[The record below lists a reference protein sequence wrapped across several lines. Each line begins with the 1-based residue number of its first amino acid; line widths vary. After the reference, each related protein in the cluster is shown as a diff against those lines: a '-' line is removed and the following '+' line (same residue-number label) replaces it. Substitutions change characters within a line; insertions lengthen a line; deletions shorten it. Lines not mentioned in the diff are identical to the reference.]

1 MIMGSPVGEEDQGGH
16 VTNRQHVSSGCTW
29 NWLFPPDG
37 IIVAL
42 VKLTRVAGGILWRET
57 PTGRQVA
64 VVHRRRQ
71 GDWSLPKGRLD
82 AGEGWR
88 SAALRE
94 VAEETGCS
102 AMIQAFAGA
111 KLFVN
116 RQRPKLVLYW
126 HMGILE
132 EGAVEVD
139 DEVDEVAWLPHRD
152 AVSVLDHPSDRLLL
166 VRALPSYRAGPGAS
180 IGPALP
186 PGDIRQLLLVDGRD
200 DDPLFAGALEIVARA
215 AASGPG

>member
-1 MIMGSPVGEEDQGGH
+1 
-16 VTNRQHVSSGCTW
+16 VSHGCGW
-29 NWLFPPDG
+29 NWLSLPGG
-37 IIVAL
+37 IIIRL
-42 VKLTRVAGGILWRET
+42 VDLTRVAGGILWRET
-57 PTGRQVA
+57 PRGRQVA

-71 GDWSLPKGRLD
+71 DDWSLPKGRLEAD
-82 AGEGWR
+82 ESWR

-102 AMIQAFAGA
+102 AVIHAFAGA

-116 RQRPKLVLYW
+116 RRRPKLVLYW
-126 HMGILE
+126 HMGLVE

-152 AVSVLDHPSDRLLL
+152 ALSVLDHPSDRLLL

-200 DDPLFAGALEIVARA
+200 DDPRFAGVLEIVARA
-215 AASGPG
+215 AGTTSRTAA

>member
-1 MIMGSPVGEEDQGGH
+1 
-16 VTNRQHVSSGCTW
+16 
-29 NWLFPPDG
+29 
-37 IIVAL
+37 

-57 PTGRQVA
+57 PTGRRVA

-102 AMIQAFAGA
+102 AVIHAFAGA

-126 HMGILE
+126 HMGIVE

-139 DEVDEVAWLPHRD
+139 DEVDQVAWLPHRD
-152 AVSVLDHPSDRLLL
+152 AVSILDHPSDRLLL
-166 VRALPSYRAGPGAS
+166 VRALSNHRAGPEVS
-180 IGPALP
+180 IAGALP
-186 PGDIRQLLLVDGRD
+186 SGDVRQFLLIDGRD
-200 DDPLFAGALEIVARA
+200 DDPRFAGVLEIVARA
-215 AASGPG
+215 ARTTARTVA